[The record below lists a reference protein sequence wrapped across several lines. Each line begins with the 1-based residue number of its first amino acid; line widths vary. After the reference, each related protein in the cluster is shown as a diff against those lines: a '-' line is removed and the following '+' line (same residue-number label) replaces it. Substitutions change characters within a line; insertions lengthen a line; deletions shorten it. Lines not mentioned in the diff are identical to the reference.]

1 MKKVFGIFMALF
13 FMSSLSFANTTTLE
27 EDDSVRCFEIADSA
41 STAIGGMLGLSHL
54 DEYNV
59 FVAIYDACEAQ

>member
-1 MKKVFGIFMALF
+1 MKKVFGIFVALF

>member
-1 MKKVFGIFMALF
+1 MALF